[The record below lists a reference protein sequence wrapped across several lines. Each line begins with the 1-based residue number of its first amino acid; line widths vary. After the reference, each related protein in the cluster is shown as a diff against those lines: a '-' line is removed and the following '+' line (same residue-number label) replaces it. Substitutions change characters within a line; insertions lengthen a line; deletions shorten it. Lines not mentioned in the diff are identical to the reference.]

1 MESTTE
7 YSAVTVAHASSNA
20 QFEEVLSIHAFVSMN
35 KINGFV
41 LVSWTRFFATF
52 TTSRLF

>member
-20 QFEEVLSIHAFVSMN
+20 QFEEVLSTHAYVSMN
-35 KINGFV
+35 KFIGFV
-41 LVSWTRFFATF
+41 SASWTQFLATF
-52 TTSRLF
+52 TTLRLF